1 MIRNDAWQ
9 RHCIWEH
16 SSTVH
21 DLYARR
27 CRREADE
34 MTSHAQAAELL
45 SGRVAEGDTLLDA
58 GCGSGYFYHS
68 LVARGIQARYVGID
82 AAPSLIELGQRLM
95 PQFGLPAT
103 QLKLARIEDIDG
115 EADHVV
121 CLNVLSNIDNY
132 HRPLDRLLQVA
143 RKSLVLRESMRAG
156 ASYAW
161 VRDRFLDPGV
171 DLSVHVNHYDIDEVL
186 AFVRD
191 RGFRAEALID
201 RRTGGQPEE
210 VIGYPHHWTF
220 LVADR
225 I

>member
-1 MIRNDAWQ
+1 
-9 RHCIWEH
+9 
-16 SSTVH
+16 
-21 DLYARR
+21 
-27 CRREADE
+27 
-34 MTSHAQAAELL
+34 
-45 SGRVAEGDTLLDA
+45 
-58 GCGSGYFYHS
+58 
-68 LVARGIQARYVGID
+68 
-82 AAPSLIELGQRLM
+82 
-95 PQFGLPAT
+95 
-103 QLKLARIEDIDG
+103 
-115 EADHVV
+115 
-121 CLNVLSNIDNY
+121 
-132 HRPLDRLLQVA
+132 
-143 RKSLVLRESMRAG
+143 MRAG

-201 RRTGGQPEE
+201 RRTGGQPED